1 MCHEYKKCTGDYST
15 IMTYEVNIGPSLQT
29 SSEHVMSLGTMGLQ
43 RNRSQ
48 VVALNHQK
56 LGDHDDH

>member
-1 MCHEYKKCTGDYST
+1 
-15 IMTYEVNIGPSLQT
+15 MTYEVNIGPSLQT